1 MVRFMITN
9 EDRQQIAIANKRL
22 KRMYSYT
29 NGDEETI
36 DKLRNDLELLYGHDI
51 IGVPQL
57 RLSEVSGEDKNF
69 LTELAKGYNASPY
82 STITS
87 FKALAT
93 KGFSK
98 FAKTNKL
105 TNEEVVKMSKLFRSP
120 TWKKIRDEY
129 NHASESVVDGVLEA
143 IEEGASVNEI
153 EGALSSYLKS
163 SDTEKSVLEF
173 LNNII

>member
-1 MVRFMITN
+1 MITSD
-9 EDRQQIAIANKRL
+9 DRREISKANKRIE
-22 KRMYSYT
+22 RMFNYT

-51 IGVPQL
+51 IGVPKL
-57 RLSEVSGEDKNF
+57 RLSEVSGEDKDF
-69 LTELAKGYNASPY
+69 LVELAKGYNASPY

-93 KGFSK
+93 KGFSS
-98 FAKTNKL
+98 FAKTNDL

-120 TWKKIRDEY
+120 TWKKIREEY

-143 IEEGASVNEI
+143 VEDGASVDEI
-153 EGALSSYLKS
+153 KGALNSYLRS
-163 SDTEKSVLEF
+163 ADTEKSVLEF
-173 LNNII
+173 LNNIK

>member
-1 MVRFMITN
+1 MITS
-9 EDRQQIAIANKRL
+9 EDRRQITIANKRL
-22 KRMYSYT
+22 KRMFSYT

-57 RLSEVSGEDKNF
+57 RLSEVSGEDKDF
-69 LTELAKGYNASPY
+69 LAELAKGYNASPY

-87 FKALAT
+87 FKAITT
-93 KGFSK
+93 KGFSS
-98 FAKTNKL
+98 FAKTNDL
-105 TNEEVVKMSKLFRSP
+105 TNDEVVKMSKLFRSP
-120 TWKKIRDEY
+120 TWQKIRDEY

-143 IEEGASVNEI
+143 VADGASVNEI

-173 LNNII
+173 LNNIM

>member
-1 MVRFMITN
+1 MITP
-9 EDRQQIAIANKRL
+9 EDRRQIAIANKRL
-22 KRMYSYT
+22 KRMFSYT

-57 RLSEVSGEDKNF
+57 HLSEVGEDNKDF
-69 LTELAKGYNASPY
+69 LAEIAKGYNSSPY

-87 FKALAT
+87 FKAVTT
-93 KGFSK
+93 KGLSS
-98 FAKTNKL
+98 FAKTNDL
-105 TNEEVVKMSKLFRSP
+105 TNDEVVKMSKLFRSP
-120 TWKKIRDEY
+120 TWQKIRDEY

-153 EGALSSYLKS
+153 KGALSSYLKS

>member
-1 MVRFMITN
+1 MITP
-9 EDRQQIAIANKRL
+9 EDRREIAIANKRL
-22 KRMYSYT
+22 KQMFSYT

-57 RLSEVSGEDKNF
+57 HLSEVREDDKEF
-69 LTELAKGYNASPY
+69 IAEIAKGYNSSPY

-87 FKALAT
+87 FKAVTT
-93 KGFSK
+93 KGFSS
-98 FAKTNKL
+98 FAKTNDL
-105 TNEEVVKMSKLFRSP
+105 SNDEVVKMSKLFRSP
-120 TWKKIRDEY
+120 TWHKIRDEY

-143 IEEGASVNEI
+143 VAEGASVNEI
-153 EGALSSYLKS
+153 EGALSSYLRS

-173 LNNII
+173 LNNIM

>member
-1 MVRFMITN
+1 MITP
-9 EDRQQIAIANKRL
+9 EDRRQIAIANKRL
-22 KRMYSYT
+22 KRMFSYT

-51 IGVPQL
+51 IGVPQIQ
-57 RLSEVSGEDKNF
+57 LSEVGEDDKDF
-69 LTELAKGYNASPY
+69 LAEIAKGYNSSPY

-87 FKALAT
+87 FKAVTT
-93 KGFSK
+93 KGFSS
-98 FAKTNKL
+98 FAKTNDL
-105 TNEEVVKMSKLFRSP
+105 TNDEVVKMSKLFRSP
-120 TWKKIRDEY
+120 TWQKIRDEY

-143 IEEGASVNEI
+143 VAEGASVNEI

>member
-1 MVRFMITN
+1 MITS
-9 EDRQQIAIANKRL
+9 EDRRQIKIANTRL
-22 KRMYSYT
+22 KRMFSFT

-36 DKLRNDLELLYGHDI
+36 DKLRNDLELLYGHNI

-57 RLSEVSGEDKNF
+57 RLSEVSGEDNDF
-69 LTELAKGYNASPY
+69 LAELAKGYNSSPY

-87 FKALAT
+87 FKAVTT
-93 KGFSK
+93 KGFSS
-98 FAKTNKL
+98 FAKTNDL
-105 TNEEVVKMSKLFRSP
+105 TNDEVVKMSKLFRSP
-120 TWKKIRDEY
+120 TWHKIRDEY

-153 EGALSSYLKS
+153 KGALSSYLRS

-173 LNNII
+173 LNNIM

>member
-1 MVRFMITN
+1 MITP
-9 EDRQQIAIANKRL
+9 EDRREISKANKRIEQMF
-22 KRMYSYT
+22 KYT

-51 IGVPQL
+51 IGVPKL
-57 RLSEVSGEDKNF
+57 KLSEVSGEDRDF
-69 LTELAKGYNASPY
+69 LAELAKGYNASPY

-98 FAKTNKL
+98 FAKINKL
-105 TNEEVVKMSKLFRSP
+105 TNDEVVKMSKLFRSP
-120 TWKKIRDEY
+120 TWHKIRDEY

-143 IEEGASVNEI
+143 VAEGASVKEI
-153 EGALSSYLKS
+153 EGALDSYLRS

-173 LNNII
+173 LNNIM

>member
-1 MVRFMITN
+1 MITP
-9 EDRQQIAIANKRL
+9 EDRREISKANKRIE
-22 KRMYSYT
+22 RMFKYT

-51 IGVPQL
+51 IGVPKL
-57 RLSEVSGEDKNF
+57 KLSEVSGEDKDF
-69 LTELAKGYNASPY
+69 IAELAKGYNASPY

-98 FAKTNKL
+98 FANTNNL
-105 TNEEVVKMSKLFRSP
+105 TNDEVVKMSKIFRSP
-120 TWKKIRDEY
+120 IWHKIRDEY

-143 IEEGASVNEI
+143 VAEGASVNEI
-153 EGALSSYLKS
+153 QGALDSYLKS

-173 LNNII
+173 LNNIM

>member
-1 MVRFMITN
+1 MITT
-9 EDRQQIAIANKRL
+9 EDRREISKANKRID
-22 KRMYSYT
+22 RMFKYT

-51 IGVPQL
+51 IGVPKL
-57 RLSEVSGEDKNF
+57 KLSEVSDEDKDF
-69 LTELAKGYNASPY
+69 IVELAKGYNASPY

-93 KGFSK
+93 KGFSS
-98 FAKTNKL
+98 FAKTNNL
-105 TNEEVVKMSKLFRSP
+105 TNDEIVKMSKLFRSP
-120 TWKKIRDEY
+120 TWNRIRDEY

-153 EGALSSYLKS
+153 EGALSSYLNN
-163 SDTEKSVLEF
+163 SDTDKSVLEF
-173 LNNII
+173 LNNIM

>member
-1 MVRFMITN
+1 MITPD
-9 EDRQQIAIANKRL
+9 DRREISKANKRIE
-22 KRMYSYT
+22 RMFKYT

-51 IGVPQL
+51 IGVPKL
-57 RLSEVSGEDKNF
+57 KLSEVSGEDRDF
-69 LTELAKGYNASPY
+69 LAELAKGYNASPY

-87 FKALAT
+87 FKAVTT

-98 FAKTNKL
+98 FAKINNL
-105 TNEEVVKMSKLFRSP
+105 TNDEVVKMSKLFRSP
-120 TWKKIRDEY
+120 TWHKIRDEY

-143 IEEGASVNEI
+143 VANGASVNEI
-153 EGALSSYLKS
+153 KGALSSYLKS

-173 LNNII
+173 LNSIT

>member
-1 MVRFMITN
+1 MITTD
-9 EDRQQIAIANKRL
+9 DRREISKANRRIE
-22 KRMYSYT
+22 RMFKYT

-36 DKLRNDLELLYGHDI
+36 DKLRNDLEILYGHDI
-51 IGVPQL
+51 IGVPKL
-57 RLSEVSGEDKNF
+57 KLSEVSGEDKDF
-69 LTELAKGYNASPY
+69 IAELAKGYNASPY

-98 FAKTNKL
+98 FANTNKL
-105 TNEEVVKMSKLFRSP
+105 TNDEVVKMSKIFRSP
-120 TWKKIRDEY
+120 TWHKIRDEY

-143 IEEGASVNEI
+143 VAEGASVNEI
-153 EGALSSYLKS
+153 KGALDSYLRS

-173 LNNII
+173 LNNIM

>member
-1 MVRFMITN
+1 MITP
-9 EDRQQIAIANKRL
+9 EDRREISKANKRIE
-22 KRMYSYT
+22 RMFKYT

-51 IGVPQL
+51 IGVPKL
-57 RLSEVSGEDKNF
+57 KLSEVSGEDKDF
-69 LTELAKGYNASPY
+69 LAELAKGYNASPY

-87 FKALAT
+87 FKAIAT

-98 FAKTNKL
+98 FAKTNNL
-105 TNEEVVKMSKLFRSP
+105 TNDEVVKMSILFRSP
-120 TWKKIRDEY
+120 TWHKIRDEY

-143 IEEGASVNEI
+143 VAEGASVNEI
-153 EGALSSYLKS
+153 KGALDSYLRS

-173 LNNII
+173 LNSIM

>member
-1 MVRFMITN
+1 MITP
-9 EDRQQIAIANKRL
+9 EDRREISKANKRID
-22 KRMYSYT
+22 RMFKYT

-36 DKLRNDLELLYGHDI
+36 DKLRNDLEILYGHDI
-51 IGVPQL
+51 IGVPKL
-57 RLSEVSGEDKNF
+57 RLSEVSVEDKYF
-69 LTELAKGYNASPY
+69 LAELARGYNASPY

-98 FAKTNKL
+98 FANTNNL
-105 TNEEVVKMSKLFRSP
+105 TNDEVVKMSKIFRSP
-120 TWKKIRDEY
+120 TWHKIRDEY

-143 IEEGASVNEI
+143 VAEGASVNEI
-153 EGALSSYLKS
+153 KGALDSYLRS

-173 LNNII
+173 LNNIM

>member
-1 MVRFMITN
+1 MITPD
-9 EDRQQIAIANKRL
+9 DRREISKANKRIE
-22 KRMYSYT
+22 RMFKYT

-36 DKLRNDLELLYGHDI
+36 DKLRNDLEILYGHDI
-51 IGVPQL
+51 IGVPKL
-57 RLSEVSGEDKNF
+57 KLSEVSGEDKDF
-69 LTELAKGYNASPY
+69 LAELAKGYNSSPY

-93 KGFSK
+93 KGFSE

-105 TNEEVVKMSKLFRSP
+105 TNDEVVKMAKLFRSP
-120 TWKKIRDEY
+120 TWHKIRDEY

-143 IEEGASVNEI
+143 VAEGASVDEI
-153 EGALSSYLKS
+153 KGALNSYLRS

-173 LNNII
+173 LNSIM

>member
-1 MVRFMITN
+1 MITTD
-9 EDRQQIAIANKRL
+9 DRRQISKANKRIE
-22 KRMYSYT
+22 RMFKYT

-51 IGVPQL
+51 IGVPKL
-57 RLSEVSGEDKNF
+57 KLSEVSGEDKDF
-69 LTELAKGYNASPY
+69 LAELAKGYNASPY

-87 FKALAT
+87 FKALSI

-98 FAKTNKL
+98 FANTNKL
-105 TNEEVVKMSKLFRSP
+105 TNDEVVKMSKIFRSP
-120 TWKKIRDEY
+120 TWHKIRDEY

-143 IEEGASVNEI
+143 VAEGASVNEI
-153 EGALSSYLKS
+153 KGALDSYLRS

-173 LNNII
+173 LNNIM